1 MDLRASFNSLI
12 PETLSKTIKK
22 KLMSFFFQKLEKNPH
37 LHDKVEFNILFTCFD
52 LTTPKRLK
60 ELKQYGF
67 SVKEIQKIH
76 DELLLLTNS
85 IIQNFPD
92 YQKESQISIKK
103 LEIKRKKILN
113 QISKQ
118 NYIPNLKKLLD
129 DCQTFGTFQFSKM
142 ARIAFVA
149 TAILK
154 SLDHQKLL
162 NNNFLDN
169 FMTNIQTPLSD
180 FQDDLHLLN
189 KNKITRNYFLKKYGH
204 LRPGTYDIT
213 ALRYSQQPDIINHN
227 YTSKKLRK
235 SHTPALDMKTLKVIS
250 NSGLKFPNTTPL
262 EFVKNALVMREQLKF
277 EFTKNLSEAL
287 EIIKKIADSQKIPVD
302 NICHLTINEILNM
315 DTKNTSK
322 SKDIIAKKI
331 KRAKNTRIKNSQ
343 LIHPPIIFSPKD
355 FFIINNFH
363 SKPNFITSK
372 KLKSKTINLDDDFS
386 SKNIN
391 NSIILIENADPG
403 FDWIFNFSPAGL
415 ITKYGGV
422 ASHMA
427 IRCGELNLPAAIG
440 CGELLFDKLLNASK
454 LDLDCGNETI
464 TILQNKKA
472 DRFSEEK
479 RILREL
485 GYIK

>member
-1 MDLRASFNSLI
+1 MPLRSLC
-12 PETLSKTIKK
+12 PQGSL
-22 KLMSFFFQKLEKNPH
+22 
-37 LHDKVEFNILFTCFD
+37 
-52 LTTPKRLK
+52 
-60 ELKQYGF
+60 
-67 SVKEIQKIH
+67 
-76 DELLLLTNS
+76 
-85 IIQNFPD
+85 
-92 YQKESQISIKK
+92 
-103 LEIKRKKILN
+103 
-113 QISKQ
+113 
-118 NYIPNLKKLLD
+118 
-129 DCQTFGTFQFSKM
+129 
-142 ARIAFVA
+142 AFVTLPLKHGPLNA
-149 TAILK
+149 TGVA
-154 SLDHQKLL
+154 
-162 NNNFLDN
+162 
-169 FMTNIQTPLSD
+169 
-180 FQDDLHLLN
+180 
-189 KNKITRNYFLKKYGH
+189 G
-204 LRPGTYDIT
+204 
-213 ALRYSQQPDIINHN
+213 
-227 YTSKKLRK
+227 
-235 SHTPALDMKTLKVIS
+235 
-250 NSGLKFPNTTPL
+250 
-262 EFVKNALVMREQLKF
+262 
-277 EFTKNLSEAL
+277 
-287 EIIKKIADSQKIPVD
+287 
-302 NICHLTINEILNM
+302 ICHLTINEILNM